1 MSFSLTAA
9 SSSPTGAVKADGVRQ
24 QLPLALAT
32 SGCRAGLG
40 SGPGPGSNLEQ
51 FLLLLWSL
59 RLIKGNLFDS
69 SRKSERNNKYA
80 GGLFGSEFHNSVI
93 KCRHR
98 NPVSKATVIF
108 PYQLCHSR
116 LTEQLKYHSNISN
129 VKSKT
134 GTGLGKGLPRIGKTH
149 MSLNTLQKYD
159 LGWDDPPVATLGLYL
174 PVYLHLRPLPQGLL
188 L

>member
-1 MSFSLTAA
+1 MRLT
-9 SSSPTGAVKADGVRQ
+9 
-24 QLPLALAT
+24 
-32 SGCRAGLG
+32 
-40 SGPGPGSNLEQ
+40 
-51 FLLLLWSL
+51 
-59 RLIKGNLFDS
+59 LIKGNLLDCL
-69 SRKSERNNKYA
+69 RESERNKKYV